1 MEIGRSLLNM
11 VSSLLLCIGT
21 TLAICYL
28 SGKIPFVKH
37 WFKINVTGL
46 HISLSMCFNTI
57 GDIPSTPLLAF
68 DGSLS
73 IMFNTSTSVILL
85 NVNS

>member
-1 MEIGRSLLNM
+1 M
-11 VSSLLLCIGT
+11 VSSSLLCIGT
-21 TLAICYL
+21 TLAIFNL
-28 SGKIPFVKH
+28 SEKIPFVKH

-46 HISLSMCFNTI
+46 LISFVIYFNII

-73 IMFNTSTSVILL
+73 IMFNTSTSVI
-85 NVNS
+85 